1 MGVLRRKVF
10 ARSFRRLC
18 RFVCFKKRSK
28 KKEMQIKPNTR
39 LLAITIVSSKTMNSL
54 NKYKQ
59 VARVLQS
66 VSPGMAHNPLGYI
79 KRRTCE

>member
-1 MGVLRRKVF
+1 
-10 ARSFRRLC
+10 
-18 RFVCFKKRSK
+18 
-28 KKEMQIKPNTR
+28 MQIKPNTR
-39 LLAITIVSSKTMNSL
+39 LLAITIVSSKAMNSL

-79 KRRTCE
+79 KRKRCE